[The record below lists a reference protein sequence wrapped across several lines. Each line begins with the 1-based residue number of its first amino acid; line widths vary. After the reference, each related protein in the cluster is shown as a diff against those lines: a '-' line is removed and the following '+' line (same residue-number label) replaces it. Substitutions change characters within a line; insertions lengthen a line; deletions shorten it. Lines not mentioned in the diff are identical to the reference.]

1 MSFFL
6 LLLGQMAFFVL
17 FPVETPAHWRDLNRG
32 RSLSEKFLLFVRKF
46 DAPSNCFPSMHVS
59 VAMLTALHA
68 QALLGPGVFLFPL
81 LIAASCVFT
90 KQHYLVDLPA
100 GAALGWGAYQLFV
113 WMG

>member
-1 MSFFL
+1 
-6 LLLGQMAFFVL
+6 
-17 FPVETPAHWRDLNRG
+17 
-32 RSLSEKFLLFVRKF
+32 
-46 DAPSNCFPSMHVS
+46 
-59 VAMLTALHA
+59 MLTALHA
-68 QALLGPGVFLFPL
+68 QVLLGPGVFLFPL